1 LAPSLGSAVGIRN
14 RAGLREVPESAARE
28 TWQWGRMA
36 AQLLVATGMVLLTVM
51 MHGAGLMLLIRL
63 FRIELHEEASLHLR
77 AFSAR
82 TLVFVL
88 ALALGLFALH
98 GLEIWAY
105 GALYLLLGALPDLE
119 TAVFFSTITYST
131 VGYDDQG
138 FRHAWQL
145 VAAIEAINGVIL
157 LGWSTAFF
165 VTIMTRLLRR

>member
-1 LAPSLGSAVGIRN
+1 MVHQLAI
-14 RAGLREVPESAARE
+14 
-28 TWQWGRMA
+28 
-36 AQLLVATGMVLLTVM
+36 ATGMVLLTVM
-51 MHGAGLMLLIRL
+51 IHGAGLMLLMRL
-63 FRIELHEEASLHLR
+63 LRIELHEEAVMHLP

-82 TLVFVL
+82 TLAFVL

-105 GALYLLLGALPDLE
+105 GLLYLWLGALPDLE
-119 TAVFFSTITYST
+119 TAIFFSTITYST

-138 FRHAWQL
+138 FVHSWQL

-165 VTIMTRLLRR
+165 FTIMTRLLRG

>member
-1 LAPSLGSAVGIRN
+1 MLHQLAI
-14 RAGLREVPESAARE
+14 
-28 TWQWGRMA
+28 
-36 AQLLVATGMVLLTVM
+36 ATIMVLLTVM
-51 MHGAGLMLLIRL
+51 IHGAGLLMLMRL
-63 FRIELHEEASLHLR
+63 LRIELHEEATMHLR

-82 TLVFVL
+82 TLAFVL

-98 GLEIWAY
+98 GVEIWAY
-105 GALYLLLGALPDLE
+105 AILYLGLGALPNLE

-138 FRHAWQL
+138 FAPSWQL

-165 VTIMTRLLRR
+165 FAIMTRLVRR